1 MVLDILHVRSNA
13 LRIAEFCLSFHFPPK
28 WVFVKRQLY
37 LSYTRKPRKLS
48 FRFLTM
54 QTLHSRK
61 RKTLFNQYRILISA
75 VSRENKLATYVI
87 LLGGN
92 MLQQIK
98 IASNQK
104 NRS

>member
-1 MVLDILHVRSNA
+1 M
-13 LRIAEFCLSFHFPPK
+13 
-28 WVFVKRQLY
+28 KRQLY
-37 LSYTRKPRKLS
+37 LSYTRKLS

-92 MLQQIK
+92 MLQQINK
-98 IASNQK
+98 IANNQNNK
-104 NRS
+104 MDPKIRNEFQL

>member
-1 MVLDILHVRSNA
+1 M
-13 LRIAEFCLSFHFPPK
+13 
-28 WVFVKRQLY
+28 KRQLY
-37 LSYTRKPRKLS
+37 LSYTRKLS

-54 QTLHSRK
+54 QNLHSRK

-92 MLQQIK
+92 MLQQINKNSKQPKQK
-98 IASNQK
+98 IAPK
-104 NRS
+104 IRSEL

>member
-1 MVLDILHVRSNA
+1 M
-13 LRIAEFCLSFHFPPK
+13 
-28 WVFVKRQLY
+28 KRQLY
-37 LSYTRKPRKLS
+37 LSYTRKLS

-75 VSRENKLATYVI
+75 VSRENKLATYMI

-92 MLQQIK
+92 MLQQINK
-98 IASNQK
+98 IANNQNNK
-104 NRS
+104 IDPNTRSQLSV

>member
-1 MVLDILHVRSNA
+1 M
-13 LRIAEFCLSFHFPPK
+13 
-28 WVFVKRQLY
+28 KRQLY
-37 LSYTRKPRKLS
+37 LSYTRKLS

-54 QTLHSRK
+54 QTLRSRK

-92 MLQQIK
+92 MLQQINKNGKQPKRK
-98 IASNQK
+98 IAPK
-104 NRS
+104 IRSEL

>member
-1 MVLDILHVRSNA
+1 M
-13 LRIAEFCLSFHFPPK
+13 
-28 WVFVKRQLY
+28 KRQLY

-61 RKTLFNQYRILISA
+61 RKTLFNQYRILILA
-75 VSRENKLATYVI
+75 VSRENKLATY
-87 LLGGN
+87 LGGN

-104 NRS
+104 IDPKIRSEFQV